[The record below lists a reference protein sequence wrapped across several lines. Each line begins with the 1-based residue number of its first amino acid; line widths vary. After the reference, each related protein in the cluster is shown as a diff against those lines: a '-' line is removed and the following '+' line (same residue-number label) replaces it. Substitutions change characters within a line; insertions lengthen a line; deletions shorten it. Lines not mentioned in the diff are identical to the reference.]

1 MRNHSTRLFK
11 QVWRLELPLSIV
23 REVEPATALFLKQ
36 TTWIAAHSGFVHTLE
51 RQVPGSALQQTSQ
64 MIPQSIQGCAMAT
77 QQIPKRY
84 WTTFLQSFSRKHTGW
99 LVRLETRSPG
109 ATSETQAREIALTSI
124 TLEPKPPDG
133 AEIAIMLSG
142 AGGLTHWV
150 EQPEIIELEENQ
162 NGADHVLTIR
172 STDGLSTLLR
182 FGATALPE
190 RVSRVAI

>member
-1 MRNHSTRLFK
+1 
-11 QVWRLELPLSIV
+11 
-23 REVEPATALFLKQ
+23 
-36 TTWIAAHSGFVHTLE
+36 
-51 RQVPGSALQQTSQ
+51 
-64 MIPQSIQGCAMAT
+64 MAT